1 VPHGGCAV
9 RAAGRHGK
17 AAAAAFFSYG
27 AVSGCGT
34 RERRENPGRAAC
46 PLGVIAKRFEGDAM
60 EDVLKRS
67 VSMLEAVQGI
77 ERRLAGAGFEG
88 VAAIAKLFDQLHAAL
103 DAVSMEEI
111 DATMADIDRTRRALD
126 TVGRDLGRLRRLKQT
141 LGDGNQGH

>member
-1 VPHGGCAV
+1 
-9 RAAGRHGK
+9 
-17 AAAAAFFSYG
+17 
-27 AVSGCGT
+27 
-34 RERRENPGRAAC
+34 
-46 PLGVIAKRFEGDAM
+46 M